1 MHIRGFFLWNEK
13 KLVRKHWQHFCA
25 SHGII
30 SCISSLIS
38 FHSCQFVWYYV
49 FCNRSPFFFCLDK
62 EVPCQNAIQERY
74 VHKHTVKA
82 VTMVTVNKYLPATCP
97 QVADYLS
104 TNYIFRLSFSNFYL
118 LFSKH
123 LRDASQKNFL
133 QVRSWYNL
141 LNSSFEEAKL
151 NKKIYQ
157 TQYFNEKW

>member
-82 VTMVTVNKYLPATCP
+82 VAMVTVNKYLPATCP

-118 LFSKH
+118 LFFQAPQRCFTKK
-123 LRDASQKNFL
+123 LLASQIMVQFAEFKFW
-133 QVRSWYNL
+133 RS
-141 LNSSFEEAKL
+141 K
-151 NKKIYQ
+151 
-157 TQYFNEKW
+157 T